1 MADNKKPKEIVI
13 PEKKP
18 PLFPLEILEGQDR
31 EIITTER
38 KPNLFTLDMPQTE
51 NIDLMR
57 KQFLFIGEWNPSED
71 PLKIGEQNFS
81 VLENYRYTD
90 FGLEAVNGYTKI
102 NATTA
107 LATYLKGR
115 SGMQLRTPYAIKSY
129 VLIQA
134 EKTDFSESA
143 VKENRTAIPSQG
155 DFQAG
160 TLHVDA
166 AGAGL
171 GRFSQYPQGHLAYCN
186 EKESCVYAGVETRVA
201 GFFTFYVPT
210 IVGSSDITFVD
221 GGAGDDTIT
230 DGGSGFI
237 DAGFKVGHQIIVTGT
252 SNNNSEFILT
262 GVAAGTLTLETGVLT
277 GEVNTS
283 AKITVSDKAYHINA
297 KDHAEKVNNALQTE
311 DQIVSIDGDTP
322 GKKWIILTTR
332 AAQGFKYY
340 LKSLN
345 ATGSAATTCRFWDGT
360 EFISTGGDSDG
371 TDDGNGSMKQTGTFS
386 FTSTDGSARPIH
398 FEGLYLYAYL
408 FELSAGSAEIYHITV
423 DAPFQD
429 MVDVWDG
436 VYRPPISFQV
446 TRGRTAAASGE
457 NSNGVIKTLQP
468 GSVPYG
474 HNYLYIHEVNA
485 TDYLDL
491 QIGTEITA
499 NTVVRTVTG
508 KTAVTAY
515 SFYPSWAG
523 FAYGG
528 DTTKIQLVNEG
539 DNFRWA
545 GLQPGDPVVI
555 TGTTHNDGTYTLTYL
570 LNGGMTAYF
579 AGATF
584 TAENAANAVF
594 SRVSHYYVDTN
605 AGADWYNADSGY
617 SFTYKVPEDTAGISD
632 YKDYSM
638 DVLMPSYT
646 DYPLGAVIDALD
658 QNNPMIAGFE
668 DRMSAIRFEMIA
680 GLINTNNVKMKI
692 GWWDGEQYTTA
703 DGRSDSTYGLPG
715 TEGVNKSFNRT
726 GILSWNPPD
735 EKDEF
740 RQTLFGKNLYYYE
753 ISLDGALTGTEGG
766 AAEVVID
773 TVMGIPAQRT
783 IKGYKFP
790 AHYRNRPLLCGF
802 VDGKE
807 GNRVDYGM
815 ANTTSV
821 FNGEDSSFGSRGPL
835 YFGGSEDLTAYCEI
849 YNRFG
854 SAIYTTGIFT
864 KATETYILTGYDVT
878 TWQIHQISS
887 ILGCPAS
894 ETMDTAEVGY
904 DIGAEAVRNIAI
916 WLSYMGPVIFDAGV
930 LVPTIGK
937 KIRCYF
943 DKTDARCI
951 NFAAIDKSHGKVDPD
966 NMEYNVWIP
975 SGSGQTTCNV
985 WLCLDLV
992 RKKWFV
998 KVPAGS
1004 DVYPQ
1009 AAFRVMDDYGAEYL
1023 YGLRD
1028 NGRMMRLEHGADWD
1042 GNAIAQKVAGADLIP
1057 TGDMFDYTEIRRL
1070 KLVCISTT
1078 EDVDVTIKH
1087 YKDGSAS
1094 STTLLFTSSIV
1105 GSADI
1110 TFSKTA
1116 SPDTIVTAGGNF
1128 KTKGFKADDEITVS
1142 GGTLNDGVYNIVSIS
1157 GDGKTITLGE
1167 NVLVQDESN
1176 TSATITTLKAFAAKA
1191 TDRHTRATQNV
1202 NLQGWSHRIEF
1213 SVSTSSETKGVRL
1226 LGWNVQFKI
1235 IREDT

>member
-13 PEKKP
+13 PERKP
-18 PLFPLEILEGQDR
+18 PAFPLEILEGQDT

-38 KPNLFTLDMPQTE
+38 KPNLFTLGMPQTE

-57 KQFLFIGEWNPSED
+57 KQFLFIGEWDPSED

-81 VLENYRYTD
+81 VLENYRYKD
-90 FGLEAVNGYTKI
+90 FGLEGVNGYTKI
-102 NATTA
+102 NTTA
-107 LATYLKGR
+107 LTTYLKGR
-115 SGMQLRTPYAIKSY
+115 SGIQLRTPYAVKSY
-129 VLIQA
+129 VLVQA
-134 EKTDFSESA
+134 ENTGLSLSA
-143 VKENRTAIPSQG
+143 VKENRTTIPSQG
-155 DFQAG
+155 DFQASV
-160 TLHVDA
+160 LHTDA

-171 GRFSQYPQGHLAYCN
+171 GRFSPYPQGYIAYTN
-186 EKESCVYAGVETRVA
+186 EKESCIYAGVESRCA

-210 IVGSSDITFVD
+210 IIGATDISFVD

-237 DAGFKVGHQIIVTGT
+237 TAGFKVGHQIIVTL
-252 SNNNSEFILT
+252 SANNNAEFVLT

-277 GEVNTS
+277 AEANTS
-283 AKITVSDKAYHINA
+283 AKITVADKPYHIDA
-297 KDHAEKVNNALQTE
+297 KDHTEKVNNALQTE

-322 GKKWIILTTR
+322 GNKWIILTTR
-332 AAQGFKYY
+332 PAQAFKYY
-340 LKSLN
+340 LKSVN
-345 ATGSAATTCRFWDGT
+345 ATGSATLTCKFWDGT
-360 EFISTGGDSDG
+360 ALVSTAGTSDG
-371 TDDGNGSMKQTGTFS
+371 TDNGSGAMKQTGTFS
-386 FTSTDGSARPIH
+386 FTSTDGSARPLH
-398 FEGLYLYAYL
+398 FEGLYLYAYV

-423 DAPFQD
+423 DAPFQNIPD
-429 MVDVWDG
+429 NWDG
-436 VYRPPISFQV
+436 VYRPTISFQV
-446 TRGRTAAASGE
+446 TRGRTAAASST
-457 NSNGVIKTLQP
+457 NSDGVIKTVQS

-474 HNYLYIHEVNA
+474 HGYSYIHEVNA
-485 TDYLDL
+485 IDYGNL

-499 NTVVRTVTG
+499 NALVRTVTA
-508 KTAVTAY
+508 KTSIPAVG
-515 SFYPSWAG
+515 FYPSWAG
-523 FAYGG
+523 FAYGA
-528 DTTKIQLVNEG
+528 DVTKIQLVNEG
-539 DNFRWA
+539 DNFQWA
-545 GLQPGDPVVI
+545 GFRPGDSVVV
-555 TGTTHNDGTYTLTYL
+555 TGTTNNDGTYTLTYL

-584 TAENAANAVF
+584 TAENAAGAIF
-594 SRVSHYYVDTN
+594 TRVPHYYVDTN
-605 AGADWYNADSGY
+605 ASADWYNADSGY
-617 SFTYKVPEDTAGISD
+617 AFTYKLPEDTAGTGD
-632 YKDYSM
+632 YKDYTM
-638 DVLMPSYT
+638 DVLLPSYT
-646 DYPLGAVIDALD
+646 DYPVGAVIDALD
-658 QNNPMIAGFE
+658 VNNPIIVGFE
-668 DRMSAIRFEMIA
+668 ERMSAIRFEMIA
-680 GLINTNNVKMKI
+680 DLINTNSVKMRI
-692 GWWDGEQYTTA
+692 GWWDGAQYNT
-703 DGRSDSTYGLPG
+703 GEGQSDSTYGLPG

-726 GILSWNPPD
+726 GILSWKPPD

-753 ISLDGALTGTEGG
+753 ISVDGTLTGTEGG
-766 AAEVVID
+766 PAEVVID

-790 AHYRNRPLLCGF
+790 AQYRNRPLLCGF

-835 YFGGSEDLTAYCEI
+835 YFGGSEDLSAYCEI

-854 SAIYTTGIFT
+854 SSIYTTGIFT
-864 KATETYILTGYDVT
+864 KSTETYVLIGYDVT
-878 TWQIHQISS
+878 NWQIHQISS
-887 ILGCPAS
+887 IIGCPAS

-916 WLSYMGPVIFDAGV
+916 WLSYIGPVIFDAGV

-951 NFAAIDKSHGKVDPD
+951 NYAAIDKSHGKVDPD
-966 NMEYNVWIP
+966 NMEYNLWIP

-985 WLCLDLV
+985 CLCLDLV

-1004 DVYPQ
+1004 DAYPQ
-1009 AAFRVMDDYGAEYL
+1009 AAFRVADDYGAEYL

-1028 NGRMMRLEHGADWD
+1028 NGHMMRLEHGTDWD
-1042 GNAIAQKVAGADLIP
+1042 GNPIAQKVAGADLIP
-1057 TGDMFDYTEIRRL
+1057 TGDMFDYTEIRRV
-1070 KLVCISTT
+1070 KLACISTT
-1078 EDVDVTIKH
+1078 EDVAVTIKH

-1094 STTLLFTSSIV
+1094 ATTLFGARIIGVS
-1105 GSADI
+1105 DI

-1116 SPDTIVTAGGNF
+1116 SPDTIVTVGGNF
-1128 KTKGFKADDEITVS
+1128 NTAGFNAGDEITVS
-1142 GGTLNDGVYNIVSIS
+1142 GGTANDGTYDIVSIS
-1157 GDGKTITLGE
+1157 GDGLTATLGE
-1167 NVLVQDESN
+1167 DVLVQDEN
-1176 TSATITTLKAFAAKA
+1176 DTSAIITKLTALDA
-1191 TDRHTRATQNV
+1191 DGSNRHTRATQNL

-1213 SVSTSSETKGVRL
+1213 SVSTSSESKGVRV
-1226 LGWNVQFKI
+1226 LGWNMQYKV